1 MEGNGLI
8 MHSNPAGT
16 KKVYLTSICAAKTA
30 AQQPI
35 AVGKRPAFF
44 QQRRMPA
51 ANARRPARGEP
62 AAFRIAGNVITASV
76 TYGT

>member
-35 AVGKRPAFF
+35 AVGES
-44 QQRRMPA
+44 
-51 ANARRPARGEP
+51 RGMSSPRVSHTE
-62 AAFRIAGNVITASV
+62 RNTETI
-76 TYGT
+76 